1 MRFAPKCLCA
11 CASWRNGVGVGSHAV
26 SLNGDVTY
34 RDSSRSLRLGS
45 WRRVAP
51 IFMHFRQ
58 SDHAKYMPPERVVG
72 VIVSGMGC
80 KVLSEFL
87 FDLVQI

>member
-1 MRFAPKCLCA
+1 
-11 CASWRNGVGVGSHAV
+11 
-26 SLNGDVTY
+26 
-34 RDSSRSLRLGS
+34 
-45 WRRVAP
+45 
-51 IFMHFRQ
+51 MHFRQ